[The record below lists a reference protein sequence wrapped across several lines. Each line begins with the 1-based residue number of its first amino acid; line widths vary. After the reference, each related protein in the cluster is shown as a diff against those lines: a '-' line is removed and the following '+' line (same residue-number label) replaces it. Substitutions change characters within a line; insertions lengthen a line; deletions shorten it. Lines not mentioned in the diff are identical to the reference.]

1 MKKGRR
7 PRRRPRLKLS
17 DKAGPDQCPVPGE
30 NALFP
35 AQIAGFLAVSR
46 PVPVYPVFLNY
57 VVPVHQRI
65 KILHL
70 LILPEAQKVNA
81 PDREKEMRKKKFPA
95 LGGRLRAARTGRAV
109 RPYFLKG

>member
-1 MKKGRR
+1 METIPKIPQTLVCGIFCPHLRR
-7 PRRRPRLKLS
+7 YFEKR
-17 DKAGPDQCPVPGE
+17 C
-30 NALFP
+30 
-35 AQIAGFLAVSR
+35 
-46 PVPVYPVFLNY
+46 
-57 VVPVHQRI
+57 QRI

>member
-1 MKKGRR
+1 LSSGFFFSSFLRHFKKR
-7 PRRRPRLKLS
+7 
-17 DKAGPDQCPVPGE
+17 C
-30 NALFP
+30 
-35 AQIAGFLAVSR
+35 
-46 PVPVYPVFLNY
+46 
-57 VVPVHQRI
+57 QRI

>member
-1 MKKGRR
+1 MKTIPKIPQTLVCGIF
-7 PRRRPRLKLS
+7 L
-17 DKAGPDQCPVPGE
+17 
-30 NALFP
+30 P
-35 AQIAGFLAVSR
+35 AFTAPFQKR
-46 PVPVYPVFLNY
+46 C
-57 VVPVHQRI
+57 QRI

>member
-1 MKKGRR
+1 MESIPKIPQTLVCGIFFARSAARVLNRR
-7 PRRRPRLKLS
+7 
-17 DKAGPDQCPVPGE
+17 C
-30 NALFP
+30 
-35 AQIAGFLAVSR
+35 
-46 PVPVYPVFLNY
+46 
-57 VVPVHQRI
+57 QRI

>member
-1 MKKGRR
+1 MINLKIDPEFQSQIPPLTDDEFKQLEENIKWKQFPKFRRLWSAEFFCPHLQRHFKKR
-7 PRRRPRLKLS
+7 
-17 DKAGPDQCPVPGE
+17 C
-30 NALFP
+30 
-35 AQIAGFLAVSR
+35 
-46 PVPVYPVFLNY
+46 
-57 VVPVHQRI
+57 QRI

-95 LGGRLRAARTGRAV
+95 LGGRLRVARTGRAV

>member
-1 MKKGRR
+1 MSPIRSTTSSKFSTASVKWKQFPKFRR
-7 PRRRPRLKLS
+7 LWSAEFFCPHLRRYFEKR
-17 DKAGPDQCPVPGE
+17 C
-30 NALFP
+30 
-35 AQIAGFLAVSR
+35 
-46 PVPVYPVFLNY
+46 
-57 VVPVHQRI
+57 QRI

>member
-1 MKKGRR
+1 METIPKIPQTLVCGIFCPHLQRHFKKR
-7 PRRRPRLKLS
+7 
-17 DKAGPDQCPVPGE
+17 C
-30 NALFP
+30 
-35 AQIAGFLAVSR
+35 
-46 PVPVYPVFLNY
+46 
-57 VVPVHQRI
+57 QRI

-95 LGGRLRAARTGRAV
+95 LGGRLRVARTGRAV

>member
-1 MKKGRR
+1 MISKIPQTLVCGFFFVRSCGEISKRR
-7 PRRRPRLKLS
+7 
-17 DKAGPDQCPVPGE
+17 C
-30 NALFP
+30 
-35 AQIAGFLAVSR
+35 
-46 PVPVYPVFLNY
+46 
-57 VVPVHQRI
+57 QRI

-95 LGGRLRAARTGRAV
+95 LGGRLRAARTGRAA

>member
-1 MKKGRR
+1 METIPKIPQTLVCGIFL
-7 PRRRPRLKLS
+7 PAFAAPFQ
-17 DKAGPDQCPVPGE
+17 KAMQ
-30 NALFP
+30 
-35 AQIAGFLAVSR
+35 
-46 PVPVYPVFLNY
+46 
-57 VVPVHQRI
+57 HI
-65 KILHL
+65 KFLHL